1 MPWLIGPGTVVF
13 LLPPAARAT
22 LAAGVKRHKRFH
34 EMCQPADIRPKSVS
48 AEELAHI
55 AHLAR
60 LALDSRDI
68 PRLREELARILTLVD
83 EMNAVDTADLEP
95 MAHPVEMEQHLRSDE
110 VREPDQRELLQRGAP
125 EVEDG
130 LYLVPRVI
138 E

>member
-1 MPWLIGPGTVVF
+1 MQ
-13 LLPPAARAT
+13 AMD
-22 LAAGVKRHKRFH
+22 K
-34 EMCQPADIRPKSVS
+34 PADTGAKSVS

-60 LALDSRDI
+60 LALDPEDI
-68 PRLREELARILTLVD
+68 PRLREELARILALVD
-83 EMNAVDTADLEP
+83 EMNAVDTAGLEA
-95 MAHPVEMEQHLRSDE
+95 MAHPMEMDQRLRPDE

-125 EVEDG
+125 ETDDG